1 MFHNNLARPMV
12 VVFALAAL
20 AFTAS
25 GVPDNKGTD
34 AAIGWWS
41 FVALTLVFLVLA
53 GTAVRRGLRA
63 RGHQHDRAPRS
74 PVASQ
79 PHTGPWPTQED
90 ERR

>member
-1 MFHNNLARPMV
+1 MFHTNLARAMV

-41 FVALTLVFLVLA
+41 FVALTLVLLVQA
-53 GTAVRRGLRA
+53 GAAVRRGLRA
-63 RGHQHDRAPRS
+63 RGHQHDRATRS
-74 PVASQ
+74 PAADR
-79 PHTGPWPTQED
+79 PHPRT
-90 ERR
+90 